1 MKSKNSLT
9 SYQAYLLLVKKVKI
23 KVGIYGFM
31 YYLLNSLIIIF
42 TLLNGLIAILY
53 LAGASKNFATVDG
66 ITYPDNN
73 PYYTDM
79 LNGNSNS
86 NYVIMTTIINASIT
100 FLTGLLTFFVINKKY
115 TFYLS
120 KYKILQFEAVIFKQ
134 RIFVYKNLDKIKAE
148 FLFYKRCLAIMEVD
162 RFKSSDLTGGYLH
175 G

>member
-1 MKSKNSLT
+1 MKNKNSLT
-9 SYQAYLLLVKKVKI
+9 SYQAYLLLVKKVKLKI
-23 KVGIYGFM
+23 TIYGIM

-53 LAGASKNFATVDG
+53 LAGASKNFSVANG
-66 ITYPDNN
+66 LNYPDNN

-120 KYKILQFEAVIFKQ
+120 KYKILQFEAIVFKQ
-134 RIFVYKNLDKIKAE
+134 KIFVYKNLNKIKAE

-162 RFKSSDLTGGYLH
+162 RFKSSDFAGGYLH